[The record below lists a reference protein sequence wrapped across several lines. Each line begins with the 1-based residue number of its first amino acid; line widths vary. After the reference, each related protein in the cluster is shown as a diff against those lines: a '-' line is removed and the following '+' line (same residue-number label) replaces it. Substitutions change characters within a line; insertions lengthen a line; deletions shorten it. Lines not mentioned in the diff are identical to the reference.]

1 MAYLLKTNPS
11 PKLVETP
18 DNRFVVGGPN
28 DNSVIPPNLRGG
40 IIPGVDDVVD
50 SAKDVINQYENDL
63 EKGYDLGEY
72 GASPATDSSSI
83 PNPASTIDS
92 LNQYLNDI
100 GGQLSNWKDF
110 YDLMNKIYG
119 QTGEKDFVKGDA
131 ARLEITEKIADM
143 VYNFTSTL
151 YSNAFQSQ
159 MWYEQQ
165 EYNSPT
171 QQLHRLADAGLLG
184 MWQQINT
191 GNASSAA
198 NSSPVSQVGESDAG
212 AIQQQAKQAKMDRIM
227 NGIGMSLELASL
239 GVQGFQAATD
249 AGVKSSQA
257 LLNTTQ
263 ASNIAQMTPHE
274 VRNAAL
280 QAYVQQGQLRLL
292 ESQKALNEANIPLV
306 AAQEYSTYQHV
317 NFAREQLDQAW
328 QNMSNTLYMFDKG
341 QSLQRDLG
349 ILQSN
354 TSLATANIGAAAS
367 KYAADTSASASMYG
381 SDQSLAASKFSN
393 LSQFSMD
400 IEEEGFQEI
409 DASGSLTGNY
419 HSGVDLGIKAGVDV
433 GGTVSIGGKTY
444 KKVKY
449 TRSVP
454 ASEYVRQQ
462 SNWCKSVN
470 ENSFDFKDH
479 AKHITDYMNFSKKF
493 ADRIGKVYQS
503 DVRDSI
509 KPSR

>member
-1 MAYLLKTNPS
+1 MAYNIQNLISNPA
-11 PKLVETP
+11 PKLVQDDNGNWIPQTNDAGSIVGVIRDKADKELQDKLDQLDDLNP
-18 DNRFVVGGPN
+18 DNP
-28 DNSVIPPNLRGG
+28 
-40 IIPGVDDVVD
+40 
-50 SAKDVINQYENDL
+50 Y
-63 EKGYDLGEY
+63 
-72 GASPATDSSSI
+72 TDSSSDGSQTDSSSLLDT
-83 PNPASTIDS
+83 ASTIDN
-92 LNQYLNDI
+92 LNEFLNNL
-100 GGQLSNWKDF
+100 GGELSSWKNF
-110 YDLMNKIYG
+110 YDLMQTIYTA
-119 QTGEKDFVKGDA
+119 TGADDFVKGDA
-131 ARLEITEKIADM
+131 RLAITEKIADM
-143 VYNFTSTL
+143 VYNFTATL

-165 EYNSPT
+165 EYNSPL
-171 QQLHRLADAGLLG
+171 QQLHRLADAGLFSSFS
-184 MWQQINT
+184 QISS
-191 GNASSAA
+191 GNAQSAA
-198 NSSPVSQVGESDAG
+198 NSSPVSEVDQSG
-212 AIQQQAKQAKMDRIM
+212 AADIQAQQKQARMDRILS
-227 NGIGMSLELASL
+227 GLGLSLELASL

-341 QSLQRDLG
+341 HDLTKQLG
-349 ILQSN
+349 FLN
-354 TSLATANIGAAAS
+354 AATSVKTASIGAEAS
-367 KYAADTSASASMYG
+367 KYAADSSAAASMYG
-381 SDQSLAASKFSN
+381 SDQSVVASKFAN

-400 IEEEGFQEI
+400 VEEEGYQEI

-419 HSGVDLGIKAGVDV
+419 HSGVSLGIKAGVDV

-454 ASEYVRQQ
+454 SSEYVRLQ
-462 SNWCKSVN
+462 SDWCKSVN
-470 ENSFDFKDH
+470 ESNFNFKDS
-479 AKHITDYMNFSKKF
+479 AKHITDYLIFSKKF
-493 ADRIGKVYQS
+493 ADRIGKVYS
-503 DVRDSI
+503 TEVTDSVNPVR
-509 KPSR
+509 